1 MALVEASKVYKL
13 FGAQDLPGMDNFT
26 PEKPFHGDVGY
37 HLRIG
42 KHDITV
48 YDWMNYCDFAD
59 KHFGKPKNQL

>member
-1 MALVEASKVYKL
+1 
-13 FGAQDLPGMDNFT
+13 MDNFT